1 MVGYKIIINV
11 VYEKNVVFIK
21 SPVLKFFIINLIK
34 VDLPLPLSARK
45 IKEGE
50 CSFKTNLFIPI
61 ENSTYYKNEIC

>member
-45 IKEGE
+45 IKKGG
-50 CSFKTNLFIPI
+50 CSFKTNLFIPF
-61 ENSTYYKNEIC
+61 